1 MKIKLYSIRNIINR
15 KFDKKSLEKIYNIFI
30 SDYKRISLN
39 KNRIIRLKFVLLIF
53 CFNPFI
59 FPNKFWINF
68 ILSISNN
75 ELRYNFQKE
84 TINIFNRIS
93 LHRLS
98 LKDLDLL
105 YVLSLR
111 FGLYKISYAIRQ
123 KMMRMSLRN
132 LKSKNIN
139 QIHLK
144 KGIAALI
151 ELRQYKLSIS
161 LIKKI
166 TNKLDKDLFNNY
178 LYVMKGIGFSIE
190 ESNLNDK
197 NHIYELHFKNII
209 KNSSILIVGPT
220 SIRTEK
226 VKKFDIS
233 ILCNYLDSKKQNKYE
248 GYLST
253 RNLSY
258 LSSEQS
264 SFYNNLQFFDNK
276 IDYFITRSKLTKDK
290 ILLKNPNLKI
300 RNTLNFKN
308 LLYRGNLNLIP
319 NAIFDILFSN
329 QEIKNLHVI
338 KSDLMLTIDRVPNYY
353 PSEWKREGKMKE
365 IFLLGMS
372 ISHDP
377 ITQYRHLSNF
387 YIKKKISGDLLFSN
401 TMNGGLIKYI
411 NNLEKIYGIK
421 I

>member
-1 MKIKLYSIRNIINR
+1 LKIKLYSIRNIINR

-39 KNRIIRLKFVLLIF
+39 KNRIIRLKFFLLIF

-93 LHRLS
+93 LHKLS

-111 FGLYKISYAIRQ
+111 FGLYRISYVIRQ
-123 KMMRMSLRN
+123 KMMRLSLKN
-132 LKSKNIN
+132 LKSKSIN
-139 QIHLK
+139 QIDLI
-144 KGIAALI
+144 KGTAALI
-151 ELRQYKLSIS
+151 ELRQYKIAIS
-161 LIKKI
+161 FIKKI

-178 LYVMKGIGFSIE
+178 LYIMKGIGFSIE
-190 ESNLNDK
+190 ESNLNEK
-197 NHIYELHFKNII
+197 NDTYGLHFKNLI
-209 KNSSILIVGPT
+209 KNRSILIVGPT
-220 SIRTEK
+220 SIKTEK
-226 VKKFDIS
+226 VEKFDIS
-233 ILCNYLDSKKQNKYE
+233 ILCNYLNNKKQNKFDDH
-248 GYLST
+248 LST
-253 RNLSY
+253 SNLSY

-264 SFYNNLQFFDNK
+264 IYFNNIQFFNNK
-276 IDYFITRSKLTKDK
+276 IDFFITRSKLTKDK
-290 ILLKNPNLKI
+290 ILLKNPDLKI

-308 LLYRGNLNLIP
+308 VLYRGNLNLIP
-319 NAIFDILFSN
+319 NAIFDILYSN
-329 QEIKNLHVI
+329 QAIKKLHII
-338 KSDLMLTIDRVPNYY
+338 KSDLMLTIDRSPSYY
-353 PSEWKREGKMKE
+353 PSEWKREGRMKE

-377 ITQYRHLSNF
+377 ITQFRHLSNL
-387 YIKKKISGDLLFSN
+387 YKKNIISGDLLFSN

>member
-1 MKIKLYSIRNIINR
+1 
-15 KFDKKSLEKIYNIFI
+15 
-30 SDYKRISLN
+30 
-39 KNRIIRLKFVLLIF
+39 
-53 CFNPFI
+53 
-59 FPNKFWINF
+59 
-68 ILSISNN
+68 
-75 ELRYNFQKE
+75 
-84 TINIFNRIS
+84 
-93 LHRLS
+93 
-98 LKDLDLL
+98 
-105 YVLSLR
+105 
-111 FGLYKISYAIRQ
+111 
-123 KMMRMSLRN
+123 MSLRN

-248 GYLST
+248 GNLST

-264 SFYNNLQFFDNK
+264 NFYNNLQFFNNK

-329 QEIKNLHVI
+329 QVIKKLHVI
-338 KSDLMLTIDRVPNYY
+338 KSDLMLTVDRSPSYY
-353 PSEWKREGKMKE
+353 PSEWKREGRMKE
-365 IFLLGMS
+365 IFLVGMS

-377 ITQYRHLSNF
+377 ITQFRHLSNL
-387 YIKKKISGDLLFSN
+387 YKKNIISGDLLFSN
-401 TMNGGLIKYI
+401 TINGGLIKYI

-421 I
+421 V